1 MKAVIQKADIV
12 ILTIGGNDI
21 MKVVKDNIENLQLS
35 TFTTEKESYRTHLK
49 QIIEAII
56 KENPHSQLY

>member
-1 MKAVIQKADIV
+1 MKAVIQKADLV

-35 TFTTEKESYRTHLK
+35 TFTNEKESY
-49 QIIEAII
+49 QII
-56 KENPHSQLY
+56 